1 MKRKGVKRSPDHDD
15 SLRRHIVYL
24 LKGGGAHVDFD
35 AAVRGLPREL
45 RGARVPGLPHTAWQ
59 LLEHLRIAQWDIV
72 EFSRSARH
80 VSPEFPKGYWPDA
93 EAPNGETAWEESVRG
108 FHRSLNAMVKLV
120 ESLRTDLLAKIPW
133 GDGQTILREALLVA
147 DHNAYHIGQLVL
159 LRRALGAWPRD

>member
-1 MKRKGVKRSPDHDD
+1 MKRKGVKKSPDHDR

-24 LKGGGAHVDFD
+24 LKGGGAHLDFD
-35 AAVRGLPREL
+35 AAVRGLPPGL

-80 VSPEFPKGYWPDA
+80 VSPEFSKGYWPDS
-93 EAPNGETAWEESVRG
+93 EAPPDETAWEKSVG
-108 FHRSLNAMVKLV
+108 KFQSDLRSMVKLV
-120 ESLRTDLLAKIPW
+120 KSPRTDLLAKIPW

-159 LRRALGAWPRD
+159 LRRALGAWPKD

>member
-1 MKRKGVKRSPDHDD
+1 MKRKGVKRSPDRDH
-15 SLRRHIVYL
+15 SLRRHVVYL

-59 LLEHLRIAQWDIV
+59 LLEHLQIAQWDIV

-80 VSPEFPKGYWPDA
+80 VSPEFAKGYWPDS

-108 FHRSLNAMVKLV
+108 FHSSLNAMVKLV
-120 ESLRTDLLAKIPW
+120 ESPRTDLLAKIPW

>member
-15 SLRRHIVYL
+15 SLRRHVVYL

-35 AAVRGLPREL
+35 AAVRGLRPEL
-45 RGARVPGLPHTAWQ
+45 RGARVAGLPHTAWQ

-80 VSPEFPKGYWPDA
+80 VSPEFSKGYWPDS

-108 FHRSLNAMVKLV
+108 FHSSLNAMVKLV
-120 ESLRTDLLAKIPW
+120 ESPRTDLLAKIPW